1 MAGENPIGKRF
12 RFGPPTRPMIEVVGL
27 VNDVRGTRLDL
38 NPALT
43 VYRPYWQ
50 EGFLGIS
57 LTVKTASEPIAMS
70 SAIRKILRDMDAEL
84 PIPQFRTMDD
94 IVKGSV
100 AQRRFQMNLILLFAL
115 AAIVLASLGIYGVVS
130 YAVAQRTNE
139 IGIRIALG
147 ASRASVLQMTLSHA
161 LQMVSTGLV
170 IGIPFAFA
178 AASVLKASLFG
189 VSPYDSLTLTGTC
202 LLILTVALL
211 AAYVPARRASR
222 THPMTALRFE

>member
-139 IGIRIALG
+139 IGIPSFRRKQSFRSSDDVVSCAANGLYRIGDRYSVRLCCSVRFESLSIWRKPLRLSDIDRDVPLNLDGRASRRLRTRSQSKPHAPNDRIAL
-147 ASRASVLQMTLSHA
+147 
-161 LQMVSTGLV
+161 
-170 IGIPFAFA
+170 
-178 AASVLKASLFG
+178 
-189 VSPYDSLTLTGTC
+189 
-202 LLILTVALL
+202 
-211 AAYVPARRASR
+211 
-222 THPMTALRFE
+222 